1 MAGETEWPSGKPNKA
16 ALLMKPP
23 CQFHEETQAGRIA
36 HGVWIRRLLDRHAEQ
51 DALDRQLHLLA
62 AQRPRYLGNRENL
75 VREVAGGK
83 SGANRR
89 PDLLGQP
96 FVKFH
101 TWARNDE
108 EWQVGWP
115 AQPFKVDHQTV
126 QYLRQFLNHS
136 IELAGPHPDPLPVD
150 RRVRP
155 PIDDH
160 APVRSHLDPIPVTP
174 GSRKHFKV
182 ALA

>member
-1 MAGETEWPSGKPNKA
+1 
-16 ALLMKPP
+16 
-23 CQFHEETQAGRIA
+23 
-36 HGVWIRRLLDRHAEQ
+36 
-51 DALDRQLHLLA
+51 
-62 AQRPRYLGNRENL
+62 
-75 VREVAGGK
+75 
-83 SGANRR
+83 
-89 PDLLGQP
+89 
-96 FVKFH
+96 FH

-126 QYLRQFLNHS
+126 QYFRQFLNHS
-136 IELAGPHPDPLPVD
+136 IELASPHPDPLPVD

-182 ALA
+182 ALAVSGSIRIVPEIEGHRGHRLGNNQLPYLIHHRFPRFVECFDRRAKTAALDLAR